1 MIRCKNVVDVAL
13 LKNLWKE
20 IGENTNQEKE
30 LWINLVEVHKMHI
43 KMP

>member
-1 MIRCKNVVDVAL
+1 MIRCKNVVDIAL
-13 LKNLWKE
+13 LKSLSKE
-20 IGENTNQEKE
+20 IGENTNLEKE